1 MIVPRSWRP
10 LLIGWG
16 GAPTQVTT
24 PFKGRSTLS
33 VNANRKKGACL
44 LFQKESLYIIS
55 SEEVSSD
62 ISFFISKKGWPERAC
77 GKE

>member
-10 LLIGWG
+10 LLIGL

-24 PFKGRSTLS
+24 PFMGRSTLS
-33 VNANRKKGACL
+33 VNENRKKGACL
-44 LFQKESLYIIS
+44 LFKKESLYMIS

-62 ISFFISKKGWPERAC
+62 ISFFIS
-77 GKE
+77 